1 MNMSIFEALMLISFG
16 AAWPIQLYKSY
27 TSRRT
32 AGKSIAFS
40 YVVIFGYLAGIT
52 HKILYSKDIVLG
64 LYILNLLMVAA
75 DVFLYYRNKRIE
87 ANEVNEINEAKATV
101 IE

>member
-1 MNMSIFEALMLISFG
+1 MSIFEALMLISFG

-27 TSRRT
+27 TSRKT

-52 HKILYSKDIVLG
+52 HKILYNRDIVLG
-64 LYILNLLMVAA
+64 LYILNLVMVSC
-75 DVFLYYRNKRIE
+75 DVLIYYRNKRIE
-87 ANEVNEINEAKATV
+87 ANKAK
-101 IE
+101 

>member
-1 MNMSIFEALMLISFG
+1 MSIFEALMLMSFG

-32 AGKSIAFS
+32 AGKSIVFS

-52 HKILYSKDIVLG
+52 HKILYSRDIVLG
-64 LYILNLLMVAA
+64 LYILNLIMVSI
-75 DVFLYYRNKRIE
+75 DVVLYYRNKHIE
-87 ANEVNEINEAKATV
+87 ESEAKATV
-101 IE
+101 TSMESQK

>member
-1 MNMSIFEALMLISFG
+1 MSIFEALMLMSFG

-32 AGKSIAFS
+32 AGKSIVFS

-52 HKILYSKDIVLG
+52 HKLLYSRDIVLG
-64 LYILNLLMVAA
+64 LYILNFIMVSC
-75 DVFLYYRNKRIE
+75 DVLLYYRNKRIE
-87 ANEVNEINEAKATV
+87 ANEAKTIAMS
-101 IE
+101 

>member
-1 MNMSIFEALMLISFG
+1 MSIFEALMLLSFG

-27 TSRRT
+27 VSRKT

-52 HKILYSKDIVLG
+52 HKIVYSRDIVMA
-64 LYILNLLMVAA
+64 LYIINLIMVSI
-75 DVFLYYRNKRIE
+75 DVYLYYRNKGIE
-87 ANEVNEINEAKATV
+87 KKEENKS
-101 IE
+101 

>member
-1 MNMSIFEALMLISFG
+1 MLMSFG

-32 AGKSIAFS
+32 AGKSIVFS

-52 HKILYSKDIVLG
+52 HKILYSRDIVLG
-64 LYILNLLMVAA
+64 LYILNFIMVSC
-75 DVFLYYRNKRIE
+75 DVLLYYRNKRIE
-87 ANEVNEINEAKATV
+87 ANEAKTIAMG
-101 IE
+101 

>member
-1 MNMSIFEALMLISFG
+1 MSIFEALMLLSFG

-27 TSRRT
+27 VSRKT

-52 HKILYSKDIVLG
+52 HKILYSRDIVMA
-64 LYILNLLMVAA
+64 LYIINLIMVSI
-75 DVFLYYRNKRIE
+75 DVYLYYRNKGIE
-87 ANEVNEINEAKATV
+87 KKEENKS
-101 IE
+101 